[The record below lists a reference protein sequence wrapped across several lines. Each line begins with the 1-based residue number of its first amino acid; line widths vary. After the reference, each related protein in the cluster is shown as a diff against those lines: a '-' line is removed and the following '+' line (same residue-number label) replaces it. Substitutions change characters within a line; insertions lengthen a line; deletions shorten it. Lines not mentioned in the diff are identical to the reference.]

1 MPLYVP
7 ALWIACGMCLFAGI
21 QFTLVGASRIHE
33 RVYLAFG
40 CLCLLLTG
48 YLLLTAVLY
57 QTRSVVVAAQ
67 VVRAQIA
74 FSCSIYPTAIGFIG
88 LYANLRHWWRWFAI
102 ACIGFGVLFAIN
114 LFSPNSMLYS
124 AITYGGPLT
133 LRWGESVSYFDST
146 ESSIAPLYYLLEGA
160 CYLWALG
167 CCMAL
172 WRRGQHTRMWP
183 LALYLTIQ
191 FIATEHAEVVNR
203 SGHRSLTFDA
213 LAFLAL
219 ALIMSDV
226 LRRELRGQ
234 TKALAASLGRL
245 RIETDR
251 RQSVEDDL
259 RHLAYHDPLTG
270 LPNRHRM
277 QDDLRAALEAR
288 AAGLGALVVLD
299 LDNFKAINDALG
311 HAVGDEVLRSFAAR
325 LCAAVPT
332 GTRVSHFGG
341 DDFALLLQPIGTAEG
356 SVASHVKGIVLDIM
370 SQLLA
375 PLHLG
380 DHELV
385 IGTSAGI
392 ALFDQKTGDTASVL
406 REVDVALHR
415 AKSLGRNSA
424 VVFES
429 PMQSHI
435 EQRHALESG
444 LRLALKYAEFEVHY
458 QPQVDMQGRFIGAE
472 ALVRWH
478 HPVHGLIAPAEFI
491 PIAEEAGL
499 IHAIGREVL
508 RNACIERNTWP
519 ASLAHARISVNIS
532 PWQLF
537 AQDCVGT
544 LLDTVRAAGTDPAH
558 ITLEITENIY
568 LHDLDDLATKIRA
581 LDALGFHFSLDDFGS
596 GHTSLASLKKLPVR
610 ELKIDRVFIDALK
623 SDTRDGFVEAMIAIA
638 HHLDLEVIAE
648 GVETEAQLEALR
660 AMGCDSVQGYLVS
673 RPLGAV
679 AFRSWL
685 AANAV

>member
-1 MPLYVP
+1 
-7 ALWIACGMCLFAGI
+7 MCLFAGI
-21 QFTLVGASRIHE
+21 QFALVGASRIHE

-40 CLCLLLTG
+40 CLCLLLAG

-57 QTRSVVVAAQ
+57 QTHSVAVAAQ
-67 VVRAQIA
+67 VVRAQMA
-74 FSCSIYPTAIGFIG
+74 FSCSIYPAAIGFIG
-88 LYANLRHWWRWFAI
+88 LYAKLRHWRRWFAI
-102 ACIGFGVLFAIN
+102 ACIGFGVLFTIN

-133 LRWGESVSYFDST
+133 LHWGESVSYFDSV
-146 ESSIAPLYYLLEGA
+146 ESSIAPAYYLLEGA
-160 CYLWALG
+160 CYVWALG
-167 CCMAL
+167 CCIAL
-172 WRRGQHTRMWP
+172 WRRGQHARMWP
-183 LALYLTIQ
+183 LALYLAIQ
-191 FIATEHAEVVNR
+191 FFATEHAEVVNR
-203 SGHRSLTFDA
+203 SGQRSLTFDA

-234 TKALAASLGRL
+234 TKALAASLGKL

-277 QDDLRAALEAR
+277 QDDLHAALAARPAEA
-288 AAGLGALVVLD
+288 GALVVLD
-299 LDNFKAINDALG
+299 LDNFKTINDALG
-311 HAVGDEVLRSFAAR
+311 HAVGDEVLRSFAER
-325 LCAAVPT
+325 LRVAVPA
-332 GTRVSHFGG
+332 GTRVAHFGG
-341 DDFALLLQPIGTAEG
+341 DDFALLLQPIGSSE
-356 SVASHVKGIVLDIM
+356 SLVASHVRALVLDII
-370 SQLLA
+370 SHLVA

-385 IGTSAGI
+385 IGASAGI
-392 ALFDQKTGDTASVL
+392 ALFDHMSGDTASVL

-415 AKSLGRNSA
+415 AKTLGRNIA

-429 PMQSHI
+429 PMQSDI
-435 EQRHALESG
+435 QQRHALESG
-444 LRLALKYAEFEVHY
+444 LRLALKHGEFEVHY

-472 ALVRWH
+472 ALVRWR

-491 PIAEEAGL
+491 AIAEEAGL

-508 RNACIERNTWP
+508 RQACMERSTWP
-519 ASLAHARISVNIS
+519 ASLARARVSVNIS

-544 LLDTVRAAGTDPAH
+544 LLDTVRATDADPAH

-568 LHDLDDLATKIRA
+568 LHDLDDIASKIRA

-596 GHTSLASLKKLPVR
+596 GHTSLASLKTLPVR

-638 HHLDLEVIAE
+638 HHLDLVVIAE
-648 GVETEAQLEALR
+648 GVETEAQLQALR
-660 AMGCDSVQGYLVS
+660 AMGCDAVQGYLVS
-673 RPLGAV
+673 RPLDAA

-685 AANAV
+685 AANVV